1 MLRYVGNYETALTD
15 HQFNKDDL
23 WITITPKDEYMPNIT
38 VNLLHEKPEIFITEN
53 HMNLGIICDH
63 EIEQHIERL
72 RQTQIT
78 IQEIKELLQKHFPS
92 II

>member
-1 MLRYVGNYETALTD
+1 MPD
-15 HQFNKDDL
+15 
-23 WITITPKDEYMPNIT
+23 ITI
-38 VNLLHEKPEIFITEN
+38 NLLHSKPDIFITESS
-53 HMNLGIICDH
+53 MNLGIIYDH

-72 RQTQIT
+72 RHAQTT